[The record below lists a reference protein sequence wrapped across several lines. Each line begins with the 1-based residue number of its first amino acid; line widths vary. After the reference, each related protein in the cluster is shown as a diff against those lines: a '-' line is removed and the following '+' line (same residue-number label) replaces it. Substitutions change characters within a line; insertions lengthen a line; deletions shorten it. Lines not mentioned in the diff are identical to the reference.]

1 MQKIKGE
8 RVKSIIQIFSN
19 LYNSKNSKAS
29 SRMINNKNVNI
40 FTQQESYSQKNF
52 NKEEKSQSN
61 NGMILSKNKIYPF
74 SLEKIS
80 TSQY

>member
-40 FTQQESYSQKNF
+40 FTQQESYS
-52 NKEEKSQSN
+52 
-61 NGMILSKNKIYPF
+61 
-74 SLEKIS
+74 
-80 TSQY
+80 

>member
-52 NKEEKSQSN
+52 NKEDKSQQN
-61 NGMILSKNKIYPF
+61 NGMI
-74 SLEKIS
+74 
-80 TSQY
+80 